1 MFIRSLTYQQSAFKR
16 CHSGKHFSQSFYL
29 QDGGKNQLTDME
41 QNYATVALCIVS
53 PRMYRCFSVS
63 RAPIA
68 PTAPVGRWIDWL
80 RATERVR
87 SQQRDRCGAVGG
99 LGRRD
104 DNAARVGVKKID
116 WRCHSINIASIIQLR
131 RRRRRWSAADCMR
144 RPPAWYSHT
153 VAPPGGKGRGSSPP
167 MGGRPKIMQYVCA
180 FIVVELHRITRQIH
194 CKAVEQRATLIYTD
208 NTTGTGG
215 LRTLDPL

>member
-1 MFIRSLTYQQSAFKR
+1 
-16 CHSGKHFSQSFYL
+16 
-29 QDGGKNQLTDME
+29 
-41 QNYATVALCIVS
+41 
-53 PRMYRCFSVS
+53 
-63 RAPIA
+63 
-68 PTAPVGRWIDWL
+68 
-80 RATERVR
+80 
-87 SQQRDRCGAVGG
+87 VGG

-131 RRRRRWSAADCMR
+131 RRRRSLIGGRLHATSSR
-144 RPPAWYSHT
+144 VILLHSG
-153 VAPPGGKGRGSSPP
+153 VARGEGKGKLPPP

-215 LRTLDPL
+215 TSYSRPPIDPYLTSPLLQNPGGATALASRGLVAAKDTPPPACRRRRDLGASVPFAVLLFNTLQGRSRSGHGLTTLLPRKTFFTILCF